1 MGFNGYLIKL
11 GGSSGTEL
19 PLSYVKA
26 ESYSATPNQRMESE
40 AKRAVTGV
48 LKRTTCE
55 HTATKIEINT
65 VPMTNSQWN
74 VLWNMI
80 KTRFTKQL
88 QRDITLEYYDNE
100 TDSYK
105 TGNFYMPDI
114 QYPILRVDTDANL
127 IHYDSIRLAFI
138 EY

>member
-1 MGFNGYLIKL
+1 MAFNGYLIKL

-40 AKRAVTGV
+40 AKRAVTGL

-65 VPMTNSQWN
+65 VPMTNS
-74 VLWNMI
+74 LWNMI
-80 KTRFTKQL
+80 KTRFTNQL

>member
-1 MGFNGYLIKL
+1 MAFNGYLIKL

-26 ESYSATPNQRMESE
+26 ESYSAMPNQRMESE

-80 KTRFTKQL
+80 KTRFTNYL

-114 QYPILRVDTDANL
+114 QYPILRVDTDADL